1 MLVPLP
7 ALVRCADPPG
17 SVGLPWNLA
26 SGRGNPQHRSPGR
39 TSQKKQPQTS
49 ENKLEEKTHSGALG
63 GGCLSPRDPAVAGD
77 RWQSLHQP
85 NNWQLPGNGGRVR
98 NTPCKSQL
106 CGRRSCSISKF
117 WAGHFNSH
125 PPPTF
130 PSFLKIL
137 SRAKEKG
144 TGERAAERAPAAGD
158 VWPALPAGGEACD
171 STSR

>member
-7 ALVRCADPPG
+7 ALVRCADTPG
-17 SVGLPWNLA
+17 AWGSPGTWLQVEEILTTAPQEGLP
-26 SGRGNPQHRSPGR
+26 
-39 TSQKKQPQTS
+39 QKEQPQTS
-49 ENKLEEKTHSGALG
+49 ENRLEEKTHSGALG

-77 RWQSLHQP
+77 RWQSLHQL

-106 CGRRSCSISKF
+106 CGRRSSSISKV

-130 PSFLKIL
+130 L
-137 SRAKEKG
+137 SRAEEKG